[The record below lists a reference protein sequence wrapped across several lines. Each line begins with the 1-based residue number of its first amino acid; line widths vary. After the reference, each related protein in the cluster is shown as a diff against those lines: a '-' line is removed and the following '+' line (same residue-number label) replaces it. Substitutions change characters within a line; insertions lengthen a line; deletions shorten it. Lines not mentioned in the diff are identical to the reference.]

1 MTALV
6 KNTRD
11 TCRVG
16 PISCRCRYSCGGS
29 QLRCC
34 ISRKSCWCFGLLW
47 CESSDFMSGQCRWF
61 RIGWICICYNDNV
74 AYKYVST
81 CIISIDT
88 DDAKKSLI
96 KKAVTHFL
104 VDCGHR
110 FQQWFEDNN
119 STRSKILQT
128 DWFTYASAFQKDS
141 QLLRLFHAR
150 LNFLVLRR
158 SNSFS
163 TKTARETSETNL
175 PHVGLLSVSCNKNFA
190 WNQRN
195 WKFSRWS
202 RLSSVLLILSYAS
215 STKAINVRLELNV
228 KVIYAWFAKELFLIP
243 VVLLWYVVVG
253 VESVL
258 AGSMLRVE
266 VVCSVVV
273 DEDVSS

>member
-110 FQQWFEDNN
+110 FQQWIKENN
-119 STRSKILQT
+119 SNILQ
-128 DWFTYASAFQKDS
+128 S
-141 QLLRLFHAR
+141 FH
-150 LNFLVLRR
+150 
-158 SNSFS
+158 
-163 TKTARETSETNL
+163 K
-175 PHVGLLSVSCNKNFA
+175 
-190 WNQRN
+190 
-195 WKFSRWS
+195 
-202 RLSSVLLILSYAS
+202 LSYLHVHQHFR
-215 STKAINVRLELNV
+215 KIHNFCDCFMHV
-228 KVIYAWFAKELFLIP
+228 
-243 VVLLWYVVVG
+243 
-253 VESVL
+253 
-258 AGSMLRVE
+258 
-266 VVCSVVV
+266 
-273 DEDVSS
+273 